1 MTPIAPACYGVMCQR
16 HHECAR
22 YAAVDGAG
30 GAMQFIGTCG
40 SGWPMFI
47 LLVRGAQT

>member
-1 MTPIAPACYGVMCQR
+1 MTPIAPACYGVMCPR

-30 GAMQFIGTCG
+30 WAMQFIGTCG
-40 SGWPMFI
+40 DGLPMFVP
-47 LLVRGAQT
+47 LVREAQA